1 MKKRYIIIPSFLI
14 ILFIGIIMLFTNNT
28 KETYAASNTLADT
41 VIALSKGSSW
51 SSGASGVYYTN
62 SHEYRYVGANVNNFV
77 SFNNDLYRI
86 IGVFDANSHG
96 QTGKNLVKL
105 ISANVLMRTSQG
117 AYNSSATSGTYS
129 SYKNDWTGSTTGV
142 PANLNLLLNE
152 YFYKKTNTSSTYGA
166 CGNWTYYYTSTRYRT
181 NDCTNIIVY
190 GINSTY
196 QNYIEDAIW
205 YLYGYSS
212 YTEGKKNMYKCE
224 RGQYSD
230 SECTSGNS
238 GAYDTSTTAKIGLM
252 YVSDYM
258 YACGYYSST
267 DTTQSAYSYHSIQNW
282 LYQGSEWFITP
293 GSSDDTSVFCVTDNG
308 GMVNTAS
315 YLGYGVRPTFYLKS
329 TVYVTGGDGSF
340 DNPYTIACDNCG

>member
-1 MKKRYIIIPSFLI
+1 MKKSYIIIPSFLI
-14 ILFIGIIMLFTNNT
+14 ILFIGIIMLFTNNI
-28 KETYAASNTLADT
+28 KETYAASTTLADT
-41 VIALSKGSSW
+41 VIALSSGSSW
-51 SSGASGVYYTN
+51 SAGASGVYYTN

-86 IGVFDANSHG
+86 IGVFDENSHG

-105 ISANVLMRTSQG
+105 IRSRKIGSYSWG
-117 AYNSSATSGTYS
+117 IYNSTATSGTYS
-129 SYKNDWTGSTTGV
+129 SYKNDWTGNTTGV

-152 YFYKKTNTSSTYGA
+152 YFYTKNSTSSTYGA
-166 CGNWTYYYTSTRYRT
+166 CSKWTYYYSNTYYRT
-181 NDCTNIIVY
+181 NDCTNIIGY

-258 YACGYYSST
+258 YA
-267 DTTQSAYSYHSIQNW
+267 SAYFADTSTTTGSSYYYGNQNW
-282 LYQGSEWFITP
+282 LYQGYEWLITP
-293 GSSDDTSVFCVTDNG
+293 QTHGSAHAFHVHQYGYVSYNPSTG
-308 GMVNTAS
+308 G
-315 YLGYGVRPTFYLKS
+315 LGVRPTFYLKS
-329 TVYVTGGDGSF
+329 SVYVTGGEGTI
-340 DNPYTIACDNCG
+340 DNPYTISM